1 MEDLQLQVAMY
12 NIVFQ
17 VYADKVDRHKSMTGY
32 TMCRACFLFVVF
44 FVVLWLFFVTFL
56 VHTHV
61 LCQGDW
67 EEGLKAI
74 EDAMWVTPRTIH
86 RYIYYTVPMATTYT
100 LVCTIM

>member
-44 FVVLWLFFVTFL
+44 LLFCGCSLLLFWYIHMYSVRVTGKR
-56 VHTHV
+56 V
-61 LCQGDW
+61 
-67 EEGLKAI
+67 
-74 EDAMWVTPRTIH
+74 
-86 RYIYYTVPMATTYT
+86 
-100 LVCTIM
+100 